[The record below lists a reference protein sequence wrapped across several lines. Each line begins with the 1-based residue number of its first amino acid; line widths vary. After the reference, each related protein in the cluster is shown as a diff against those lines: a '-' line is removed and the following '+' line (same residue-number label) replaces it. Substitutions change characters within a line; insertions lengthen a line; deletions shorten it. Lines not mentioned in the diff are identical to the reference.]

1 MKFKSI
7 TAIMFCA
14 GIASCSDNSA
24 NGKPDAANTD
34 KPSQASTAQS
44 SPPQSPIAASTLVFV
59 HGAHSTA
66 SVWTEVTEQ
75 LTQDGFTTHAV
86 NLPGRTATENPNEI
100 TLDKSSQALCES
112 IKDIDTK
119 ITFIAH
125 SQGGA
130 VVNNSLSICPTKQI
144 TNIIYLT
151 AVAPLDGDTP
161 YSLLSKADETH
172 YLKGIQYD
180 EKTGW
185 MSITDR
191 KAFASVFS
199 NSQSQPVLEKLAT
212 MAVNEPAVIGEGV
225 SHFDSARYAQ
235 INKSYIYTEFDK
247 IISLAS
253 QKTIAKTV
261 KPSQERV
268 LETGHMPMISAP
280 GKLVATLKSLL

>member
-1 MKFKSI
+1 MKLKSI
-7 TAIMFCA
+7 AAIMFCA
-14 GIASCSDNSA
+14 GIAGCSDNSA
-24 NGKPDAANTD
+24 NGNTD
-34 KPSQASTAQS
+34 AEITNKPPQASNSQPS
-44 SPPQSPIAASTLVFV
+44 ISASTLVFV

-66 SVWTEVTEQ
+66 GVWTDVTKQ
-75 LTQDGFTTHAV
+75 LTQDGFTTHTV

-100 TLDKSSQALCES
+100 TLDRSSQVLCES

-144 TNIIYLT
+144 SSIIYLT
-151 AVAPLDGDTP
+151 AVVPLDGDTP
-161 YSLLSKADETH
+161 YSLLSKADEIH
-172 YLKGIQYD
+172 YLKGIEYN

-199 NSQSQPVLEKLAT
+199 NSQSQQILEKLAAI
-212 MAVNEPAVIGEGV
+212 AVDEPAVIGEGV

-253 QKTIAKTV
+253 QKTIAKTI
-261 KPSQERV
+261 KPSEERI

-280 GKLVATLKSLL
+280 GKLVATLRSLL